1 MCPMAGQKEGEH
13 MTPYAGTD
21 RMMQLN
27 LTDSASVADPAMIE
41 KINGLFMLQQQYSA
55 AIKEVRTKLEILD
68 DEFRVRFDH
77 NPIHHMEYRLKSPA
91 SIFEKLRRRNLPM
104 TIEAI
109 RENLFDVAGV
119 RVICNY
125 KDDIYRI
132 ADLLVGQDDIK
143 LLKTKDYIAYP
154 KENGYRSLH
163 LVIEVPVFLS
173 EERKITPVEV
183 QIRTIAMDFWASL
196 EHQLKYKA
204 TGEAPAYVREELRDC
219 AIAIADIDERM
230 QRIYRK
236 MYATDEGWRD

>member
-1 MCPMAGQKEGEH
+1 MPL
-13 MTPYAGTD
+13 YAGAD

-27 LTDSASVADPAMIE
+27 LTDTASITDPAIIE
-41 KINGLFMLQQQYSA
+41 KINGLFALQQQYSA

-68 DEFRVRFDH
+68 DEFHMKFDH
-77 NPIHHMEYRLKSPA
+77 NPIHHMEYRLKSPS

-132 ADLLVGQDDIK
+132 ADLLVAQDDIR

-173 EERKITPVEV
+173 EERRVTPVEV

-204 TGEAPAYVREELRDC
+204 TGEVPSYVRDELYDC
-219 AIAIADIDERM
+219 AVAIADIDERM

-236 MYATDEGWRD
+236 LYATDEAWRD